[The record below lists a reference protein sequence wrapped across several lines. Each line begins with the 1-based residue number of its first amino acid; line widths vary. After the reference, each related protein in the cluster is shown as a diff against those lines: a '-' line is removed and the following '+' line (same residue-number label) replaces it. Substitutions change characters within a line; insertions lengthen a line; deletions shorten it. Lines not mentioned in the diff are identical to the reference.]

1 MQMKINIAGRR
12 MIIVSAIEKGI
23 TDVISARIALRA
35 AAGYEFIKS
44 ANGVMRKDKRCTQSD
59 KSAAR
64 QIIIK

>member
-1 MQMKINIAGRR
+1 
-12 MIIVSAIEKGI
+12 MI
-23 TDVISARIALRA
+23 DVINASNALRA